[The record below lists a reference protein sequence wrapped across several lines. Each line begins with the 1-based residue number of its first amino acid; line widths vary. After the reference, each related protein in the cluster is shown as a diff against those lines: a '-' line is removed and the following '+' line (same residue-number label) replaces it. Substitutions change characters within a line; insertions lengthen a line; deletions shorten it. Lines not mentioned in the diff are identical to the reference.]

1 MLKLIFIALLLLIIF
16 FIYNKKERFSTNNK
30 KVALCFLIY
39 DKINH
44 EEIWYKWL
52 KNINKSKYNI
62 YIHYK
67 EDKKLKYFNDY
78 KLKNCI
84 ETCWGCLSVVQAQ
97 NLILEEALKDKN
109 NHHFIWLS
117 QSCLPFKSFNYIYKN
132 LDTTKSYF
140 NKFPDSQVFPRGD
153 NLLKYFERKN
163 IKKASMPAI
172 INRKHA
178 ILFINNN
185 STINKNFKNV
195 DNVDEF
201 VYLTLIYHHNLQNEI
216 VEENYIS
223 YDSKIF
229 TSWPDMNNYKKFDKS
244 ILTKETPNSYSY
256 ICPEELE
263 YLVKSKSLF
272 GRKFDENCG
281 GLENLLKMIS
291 E

>member
-1 MLKLIFIALLLLIIF
+1 MLKVIFIVLLLLLIF
-16 FIYNKKERFSTNNK
+16 FIYNNTERFSTNNK
-30 KVALCFLIY
+30 KIALCFLIY

-52 KNINKSKYNI
+52 ENVDKSKYNI

-67 EDKKLKYFNDY
+67 EDKKLKYFNDH

-97 NLILEEALKDKN
+97 NLILKEALKDEY

-140 NKFPDSQVFPRGD
+140 NKSPDSQVFPRA
-153 NLLKYFERKN
+153 NKALKYLPKDK
-163 IKKASMPAI
+163 IKKANMASI

-178 ILFINNN
+178 RIFLEYNDKLKLWFDGIN
-185 STINKNFKNV
+185 
-195 DNVDEF
+195 NVDEIALISILY
-201 VYLTLIYHHNLQNEI
+201 YLNLEKELLVTPNIAAGAIIWAQWADMS
-216 VEENYIS
+216 NY
-223 YDSKIF
+223 KIF
-229 TSWPDMNNYKKFDKS
+229 SDSIKKNDY
-244 ILTKETPNSYSY
+244 TYSY

-272 GRKFDENCG
+272 GRKFEENCG
-281 GLENLLKMIS
+281 GLDNLLKMIN

>member
-16 FIYNKKERFSTNNK
+16 FIYNKKKRFSTNNK

-84 ETCWGCLSVVQAQ
+84 ETCYGCLSVVQAQ

-195 DNVDEF
+195 DNVDKF
-201 VYLTLIYHHNLQNEI
+201 VYLTLI
-216 VEENYIS
+216 
-223 YDSKIF
+223 
-229 TSWPDMNNYKKFDKS
+229 
-244 ILTKETPNSYSY
+244 
-256 ICPEELE
+256 
-263 YLVKSKSLF
+263 
-272 GRKFDENCG
+272 
-281 GLENLLKMIS
+281 
-291 E
+291 